1 MSETRRLPYVPAD
14 TVGGVSVKFQFLK
27 SMSFD
32 PMSIHAHA
40 ARRTARRTAADDGSV
55 AAALSVRNRRRGGL
69 ADMSETATRETVVD
83 LTLYGSQGRFTFSS
97 LEFSIAIAFDGC
109 GEQSP

>member
-1 MSETRRLPYVPAD
+1 VRCVPAN
-14 TVGGVSVKFQFLK
+14 TVGDDSVKFHFMK

-40 ARRTARRTAADDGSV
+40 ARQTARQAAQKASSV
-55 AAALSVRNRRRGGL
+55 AAALSVRNRRRIDT
-69 ADMSETATRETVVD
+69 ADMSETAARGTVVG
-83 LTLYGSQGRFTFSS
+83 LTLYGSPGGFTFSS

-109 GEQSP
+109 GEQNK